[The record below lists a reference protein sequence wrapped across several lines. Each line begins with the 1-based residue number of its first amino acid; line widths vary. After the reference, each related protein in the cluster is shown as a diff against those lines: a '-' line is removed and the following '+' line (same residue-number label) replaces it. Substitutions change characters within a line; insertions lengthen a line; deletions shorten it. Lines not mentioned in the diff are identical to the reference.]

1 MELCSLSARNVA
13 KGSPDQ
19 QGAGSSV
26 GGEGGVWLC
35 VTDHVGVTSVKD
47 DA

>member
-26 GGEGGVWLC
+26 GGGGVWLC
-35 VTDHVGVTSVKD
+35 VTYNVGVTSVKD